1 MIEKQHMDV
10 KEYLHLLG
18 EQIQNPNARRSVLT
32 EIENHIEE
40 QAEEYEAHG
49 MEAAQARQ
57 EAVKEMGDPIR
68 VGLDLNRLHRP
79 KFPTGMFLLALGLMV
94 FGIIM
99 QGILFQYADA
109 PAIQQGYL
117 GRTICYNFFG
127 IGIIL
132 LFLFGNYMYLTRWA
146 YVLYLLFLAAEVLRN
161 PLLTMAG
168 GNGWWISVPVLQKYA
183 IGYYMWMFFP
193 IVYAV
198 LLYRLRD
205 KGGKGIL
212 CLHLL
217 TAVAFG
223 YELAF
228 SGCITGVAESLC
240 LSTILLFLAVYRG
253 IIKGPKRKRYLLA
266 SVYPILVAA
275 GIAGLFLRQ
284 RPSYLLQRIFG
295 TFFLKDELNYVSSSI
310 RQTDFLQMSLFGGG
324 TVSGTLP
331 KGDLYSTYL
340 AHSVFLWFGV
350 ATGIIVIAAL
360 LVFAGL
366 ALYKSLRQSNRAA
379 FLIGSVCSMGLLLRI
394 VVYILMNF
402 GFGIYYTVSVP
413 FLTYGFVNCVVNAV
427 YVGIL
432 LCIFRNQDVLDERC
446 MPESRHA
453 VRKHSVD
460 VKRLMEKM
468 LD

>member
-1 MIEKQHMDV
+1 MDV
-10 KEYLHLLG
+10 QEYLHLLG
-18 EQIQNPNARRSVLT
+18 EQIQNRHARRSVLT
-32 EIENHIEE
+32 EMENHIEE

-57 EAVKEMGDPIR
+57 EAVKEMGDPVR

-79 KFPTGMFLLALGLMV
+79 KFPKGMFLLALGLMV
-94 FGIIM
+94 LGIIM

-109 PAIQQGYL
+109 PSIQQGYL
-117 GRTICYNFFG
+117 GRTIYYNLFG

-161 PLLTMAG
+161 PLLAMAG
-168 GNGWWISVPVLQKYA
+168 GNGWWFSVPVLQKYA
-183 IGYYMWMFFP
+183 IGYYLWMFFP
-193 IVYAV
+193 VVYAA
-198 LLYRLRD
+198 LLYRLCD
-205 KGGKGIL
+205 KGGKGIVG
-212 CLHLL
+212 LHILS
-217 TAVAFG
+217 AVAFG

-228 SGCITGVAESLC
+228 SGCIAGVAESLC
-240 LSTILLFLAVYRG
+240 LSAILLFLAVYRG

-266 SVYPILVAA
+266 SLYPILTAA
-275 GIAGLFLRQ
+275 GIVGLFLRQ
-284 RPSYLLQRIFG
+284 RSSYLLQRIFG

-310 RQTDFLQMSLFGGG
+310 RQTDFWQMSLFGGG
-324 TVSGTLP
+324 MVSGTLP

-340 AHSVFLWFGV
+340 VHSVFLWFGV
-350 ATGIIVIAAL
+350 VAGIIVIASL

-446 MPESRHA
+446 MPETRHV

-460 VKRLMEKM
+460 VKRLIEKM